1 MVSEEAVGDLTAKG
15 RAESLVQPLELLED
29 FQVMPRI
36 FIIGPVQLEA
46 KEKSTDQEVLLN
58 GVGPV
63 EEEITAHRQEP
74 QQKEAIRAMAE
85 VEVVPVVALVLEMQ
99 IKRLA
104 AAVEFPV

>member
-1 MVSEEAVGDLTAKG
+1 MASAEAEEELLAKDQ
-15 RAESLVQPLELLED
+15 AESLVQPLELLED
-29 FQVMPRI
+29 FQVGPRT
-36 FIIGPVQLEA
+36 FITGPVQLEG
-46 KEKSTDQEVLLN
+46 KEKSTEQEVGPN

-74 QQKEAIRAMAE
+74 QQKEAIRDMAE
-85 VEVVPVVALVLEMQ
+85 AAVVPVVALVLEMQ